1 MASSLKIDLLSPTGF
16 NDYELLDCGNFEK
29 LERFGKFIT
38 IRPEPQAVWPKQLD
52 EKEWLDK
59 ANVKFIQRTSNSG
72 EWKKLRNMPDQWT
85 LRYTLPNGHN
95 IQFRLGLTAFK
106 HVGIF
111 PEQAVNWDFI
121 TDTCRLFPHPPKV
134 LNLFAYTGGA
144 SLAARTSGAD
154 ITHVDSIKQ
163 VVNWSS
169 ENMQLSNLTD
179 IRWVVEDAL
188 KFVQR
193 EIKRGHRYNGII
205 LDPPAFGHGPK
216 GEKWKL
222 EENIA
227 EMMSGVLELLHPEKQ
242 FLILNAYSL
251 GLSAIVI
258 DNFLRKPAGDK
269 LQIGELY
276 LNATSGV
283 RLPLGV
289 FGRYVKFQT

>member
-1 MASSLKIDLLSPTGF
+1 MASSLKIDLLSPKSF

-85 LRYTLPNGHN
+85 LQYTLPNGNN

-121 TDTCRLFPHPPKV
+121 TDACKLFTHTPKV

-144 SLAARTSGAD
+144 SLAARASGAD
-154 ITHVDSIKQ
+154 ITH
-163 VVNWSS
+163 W
-169 ENMQLSNLTD
+169 LS
-179 IRWVVEDAL
+179 
-188 KFVQR
+188 
-193 EIKRGHRYNGII
+193 
-205 LDPPAFGHGPK
+205 
-216 GEKWKL
+216 
-222 EENIA
+222 
-227 EMMSGVLELLHPEKQ
+227 
-242 FLILNAYSL
+242 
-251 GLSAIVI
+251 
-258 DNFLRKPAGDK
+258 
-269 LQIGELY
+269 
-276 LNATSGV
+276 
-283 RLPLGV
+283 
-289 FGRYVKFQT
+289 